1 MAECPRETEKHTT
14 IIPAI
19 PTNSTLSPCATC
31 YMCYM
36 WPRGHVLYVATCYM
50 WPRGHVLYVI
60 CVICGHT
67 ATCYMWPRVTCG
79 HVLHVA
85 TCYMWPRVIYGHVLY
100 VAVAPSMSN
109 ISISIRT
116 GHYCCYYYYTIT
128 VFQITRVIHS
138 VEINNQCIPQILIF
152 CGN

>member
-1 MAECPRETEKHTT
+1 
-14 IIPAI
+14 
-19 PTNSTLSPCATC
+19 
-31 YMCYM
+31 M

-50 WPRGHVLYVI
+50 LYVLYV
-60 CVICGHT
+60 
-67 ATCYMWPRVTCG
+67 ATRPRVICG